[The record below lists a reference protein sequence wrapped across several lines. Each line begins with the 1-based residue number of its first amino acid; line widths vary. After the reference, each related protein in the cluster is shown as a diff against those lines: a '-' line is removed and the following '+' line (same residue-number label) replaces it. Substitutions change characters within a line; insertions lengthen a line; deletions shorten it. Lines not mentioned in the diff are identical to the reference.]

1 MHGCRKCCSA
11 LSHLS
16 ASARSL
22 VANEACRFDIIT
34 SGDSRPEFA
43 CPPEG
48 QSMAWHLAA
57 VTVSRLAECAFAAC
71 TRSAVLLQQCCAGRP
86 GASDCTASKGARLA
100 HLASKACQLA
110 QLSSV
115 AVNLHIRITTGSTFA
130 NCIAAMPALQ
140 RLSIPSCNQPEQV
153 WQPTQL
159 MADIPAFTTLD
170 I

>member
-1 MHGCRKCCSA
+1 MHGSRECCSA

-57 VTVSRLAECAFAAC
+57 VTVPSLAECAFAVC
-71 TRSAVLLQQCCAGRP
+71 TRSAVLLRRCCAGRP
-86 GASDCTASKGARLA
+86 GDCTASKAARLA

-130 NCIAAMPALQ
+130 KCIAAMPALQ

-153 WQPTQL
+153 WQPEQL
-159 MADIPAFTTLD
+159 MADMTAFTHLD